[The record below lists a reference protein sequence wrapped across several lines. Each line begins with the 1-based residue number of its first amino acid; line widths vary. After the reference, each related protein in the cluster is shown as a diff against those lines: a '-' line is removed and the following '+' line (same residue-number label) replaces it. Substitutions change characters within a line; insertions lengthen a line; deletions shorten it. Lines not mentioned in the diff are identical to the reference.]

1 MSDNPYTSPSLN
13 NCLANQLVEAPPTL
27 GEVARNTFLVWEK
40 LRLVYVSVLVAVVV
54 FIAVLD
60 SNSFRQH
67 FRVFMQTVLG
77 GAVIANLCYFA
88 GPMVETYVTWLGY
101 RGQWLRIVLF
111 ALGTLFS
118 SLLALGLLAGILL
131 PGMD

>member
-1 MSDNPYTSPSLN
+1 MRDNPYTPPTVET
-13 NCLANQLVEAPPTL
+13 CLADQPAEAPPTL
-27 GEVARNTFLVWEK
+27 GQIARTTFLAWEK
-40 LRLVYVSVLVAVVV
+40 LRLVYVGVLALVVI
-54 FIAVLD
+54 FMAVLD

-67 FRVFMQTVLG
+67 IREFFQAALG

-101 RGQWLRIVLF
+101 RGQWLKIVLF
-111 ALGTLFS
+111 VLGTLFACA
-118 SLLALGLLAGILL
+118 LAFGVLAGILL